1 MLTEKN
7 FNPLKVNPLATR
19 YVAPGRLPWIGKG
32 DSDLDFLVER
42 FQALGRCCQIVGP
55 HGSGKTTLLEHLVPR
70 LGNGIMRVDVNGQ
83 TTSDI
88 KLDSQNPR
96 NQMIADGMAN
106 PRLIWWFTL
115 RRGSAVMARFEA
127 FWKQTEFGGL
137 LVIDGG
143 EQLNWWRRRQLSRWA
158 RRRRCGLLVTAHTDL
173 GLNTL
178 LRTQVTPHL
187 AKEVVRQA
195 FRQASGEAILPG
207 KIEEIDWESWLD
219 RRQGNLRECLMDLYD
234 QVETLMREAK

>member
-1 MLTEKN
+1 
-7 FNPLKVNPLATR
+7 
-19 YVAPGRLPWIGKG
+19 LPWIGKG
-32 DSDLDFLVER
+32 DSDLDFLAER
-42 FQALGRCCQIVGP
+42 FQMLGRCCQIVGP

-70 LGNGIMRVDVNGQ
+70 LGNGIVRIDVNGQ

-88 KLDSQNPR
+88 KLDPQ
-96 NQMIADGMAN
+96 N

-115 RRGSAVMARFEA
+115 RRGSVVMARFDA
-127 FWKQTEFGGL
+127 FWKQTEFGGV

-143 EQLNWWRRRQLSRWA
+143 EQLSWWRRRQLSRWA
-158 RRRRCGLLVTAHTDL
+158 RRRRCGLLVTSHTDL
-173 GLNTL
+173 SLNTL
-178 LRTQVTPHL
+178 LRTQVTPQL

-195 FRQASGEAILPG
+195 FRQASGEAVLPG
-207 KIEEIDWESWLD
+207 KIEEIDWESWLN